1 MFKSQ
6 LKLNVTAGKR
16 TQMLH
21 RIVLGNWVRGPKG
34 SEYGITMSG
43 RQVFYML
50 APNKC
55 HTLKIWPV
63 KGAYYW
69 MLTKYKYNYSFN
81 I

>member
-6 LKLNVTAGKR
+6 LKLIVTAGKR

-34 SEYGITMSG
+34 SQNGITTSIK
-43 RQVFYML
+43 QLFYML

-55 HTLKIWPV
+55 HIFKRCPV

-69 MLTKYKYNYSFN
+69 MS
-81 I
+81 